1 MAFRIK
7 SVQHWPENH
16 HYLFSPP
23 NSYFPSLLFSPI
35 DKQPNNTLNPIFIS
49 QYQRYSPN
57 CSPSIFLHRL
67 LYKIRQPV
75 KKISIH
81 FPP

>member
-1 MAFRIK
+1 MAFRIR
-7 SVQHWPENH
+7 SVQQWPENH

-23 NSYFPSLLFSPI
+23 GSYFHSLLFSPI
-35 DKQPNNTLNPIFIS
+35 SEQPNNTLNSIFIS

-57 CSPSIFLHRL
+57 CSPSIFLHCL
-67 LYKIRQPV
+67 LYKIWHPI
-75 KKISIH
+75 KKISIP